1 MDPALE
7 QGDRRLRLWGLWAV
21 APALTLVLLFFLA
34 PLGLLLS
41 YSVLRYAGGT
51 VVYAPTLANY
61 AALLADPFY
70 LGIMGR
76 TFAVALTTTLLSV
89 LLGYPIAWQIA
100 RTRSRWRPVMIVC
113 VVAPLLVG
121 GVVRGYGWM
130 LILDER
136 GLVNGLL
143 QALGLIE
150 APVKLMFNFAGL
162 VITMVEVLLPFFILP
177 LVGVLSSLD
186 PALEAAA
193 LSMGASRLQTFSK
206 VTLPLSLVGV
216 VAGASIVFSLAANI
230 FVIPRIIGGPSYLVL
245 STLAYQQIGGV
256 GNWPFGSAVATV
268 MLGATLVILI
278 AGNRAL
284 IRRFGHQG
292 AV

>member
-1 MDPALE
+1 MDAALE
-7 QGDRRLRLWGLWAV
+7 QGDRRLRLWGLSAV
-21 APALTLVLLFFLA
+21 APALVLVLLFFLA

-61 AALLADPFY
+61 AALLVDPFY

-193 LSMGASRLQTFSK
+193 LSMGASRLQTFRK

>member
-7 QGDRRLRLWGLWAV
+7 QGDRRLRLWGLSAV
-21 APALTLVLLFFLA
+21 APALTLVLLFFVA

-51 VVYAPTLANY
+51 VVYTPTLANY
-61 AALLADPFY
+61 LALLADPFY
-70 LGIMGR
+70 LAIIGR
-76 TFAVALTTTLLSV
+76 TFAIALVSTLLCV
-89 LLGYPIAWQIA
+89 VLGYPIAWQIA

-150 APVKLMFNFAGL
+150 TPVKLMFNFAGL

-193 LSMGASRLQTFSK
+193 LSMGASRLQTFCK